1 MQSSRPRPTSSQPW
15 THPEPKASIDLQRA
29 GTILDRAIKNI
40 QTVIIGKEAQIKQA
54 LTCWMARGHL
64 LVEDVPGTG
73 KTILARSIATT
84 INVTFNR
91 IQFTPDLLP
100 GDIIGSS
107 VFRQDQNTFEFI
119 KGPLFTTVLLADE
132 INRATPRTQSAL
144 LEAMSEAQ
152 ITAEGK
158 TFKLDGLFFTIATQN
173 PVEQLGTFPLPEAQL
188 DRFMMRMSMGY
199 PSPQDEKHW
208 LGAIGS
214 THPIEKLEPAVQAED
229 WLWLIEQVSL
239 VGVSNEAYDY
249 LMQVITKT
257 RAHKD
262 LRIGASP
269 RAALSLKKACQ
280 AMALMNHSEFV
291 TPEHIYDLMIPVLA
305 HRLVLNTEA
314 RLSERTTIKV
324 LEEIRSSLSVPIR
337 KQ

>member
-1 MQSSRPRPTSSQPW
+1 MMNSKPRPPSLKTPV
-15 THPEPKASIDLQRA
+15 PEGNKSSIDMERVTSILGRALQ
-29 GTILDRAIKNI
+29 NI
-40 QTVIIGKEAQIKQA
+40 QTVIIGKEAQIQQA
-54 LTCWMARGHL
+54 LTCWLARGHL
-64 LVEDVPGTG
+64 LIEDVPGTG

-84 INVTFNR
+84 ISVPFNR

-107 VFRQDQNTFEFI
+107 VFRQDQNIFEFI
-119 KGPLFTTVLLADE
+119 NGPLFTTVLLADE

-144 LEAMSEAQ
+144 LEAMSESQ

-158 TFKLDGLFFTIATQN
+158 TYKLDELFFTIATQN

-199 PSPQDEKHW
+199 PSVQDEKAW
-208 LGAIGS
+208 LMAIGAK
-214 THPIEKLEPAVQAED
+214 HPVESLKPVVEAEEWR
-229 WLWLIEQVSL
+229 WLTEQVGNVLISD
-239 VGVSNEAYDY
+239 EAYDY
-249 LMQVITKT
+249 IMQVVAKT
-257 RAHKD
+257 RIHKE

-280 AMALMNHSEFV
+280 ARALLARSGFV

-305 HRLVLNTEA
+305 HRLVLTTEA
-314 RLSERTTIKV
+314 RLSERTALKI
-324 LEEIRSSLSVPIR
+324 LEEIRATLAVPIR
-337 KQ
+337 KR